1 MLHNLVFS
9 SLNGFKLIDF
19 IIRLQI
25 YCFFVTT
32 QYPYKSPWA
41 SLFST
46 VKSSSSNRLDT
57 SFTDAMNIP
66 LKGL

>member
-1 MLHNLVFS
+1 MYVFMLL
-9 SLNGFKLIDF
+9 
-19 IIRLQI
+19 
-25 YCFFVTT
+25 VTT